1 MIRRLDVLLTATILA
16 SMSSYAAAQGHGP
29 GAQGVPGGAG
39 LGTSRGPVFSSPAG
53 LGQSAAQSRRQD
65 EQHRLEAQQRRAE
78 GEAHNRSAEA
88 RSEHAPDEHAADE
101 ARLADKNSANKD
113 RREQRRE
120 LRGKNR
126 GDHGRK

>member
-1 MIRRLDVLLTATILA
+1 MIRRLNVCLTVAIFA
-16 SMSSYAAAQGHGP
+16 GMSSYAAAQGHAP
-29 GAQGVPGGAG
+29 GAQGGPSSAG
-39 LGTSRGPVFSSPAG
+39 SGMSRGPVFASPTGIA
-53 LGQSAAQSRRQD
+53 QSVAQSRRQD
-65 EQHRLEAQQRRAE
+65 EQHRLDAQRRRAE

-88 RSEHAPDEHAADE
+88 RAEHAPDEHAADE

-120 LRGKNR
+120 LRAKNR